1 MRKNIAAA
9 LGAVTFVS
17 MTLVSVM
24 PSAAEGSARP
34 TRPAAQPTQPAEG
47 YAQYYYRRGYY
58 GGPYYG
64 RPYYGRP
71 YYRDN
76 GAAVAA
82 GVAGVA
88 AGALIAGAIAN
99 QAAAEPAIPAPP
111 GTVSPS
117 VAAYCARKFR
127 SYDPATGTYLSNNGM
142 RLVCTYP

>member
-1 MRKNIAAA
+1 MPAAA
-9 LGAVTFVS
+9 DVLESRPVS
-17 MTLVSVM
+17 GIQQAL
-24 PSAAEGSARP
+24 
-34 TRPAAQPTQPAEG
+34 PAEG
-47 YAQYYYRRGYY
+47 YTQYYRRGYY
-58 GGPYYG
+58 GRPYYG

-99 QAAAEPAIPAPP
+99 QAAAQPALPAPP

-117 VAAYCARKFR
+117 VAAYCAKKFR
-127 SYDPATGTYLSNNGM
+127 SYDPMTGTYLSSNGM

>member
-1 MRKNIAAA
+1 MRKFIGIV
-9 LGAVTFVS
+9 LGAA
-17 MTLVSVM
+17 TLVSSTLVSAM
-24 PSAAEGSARP
+24 PAAAEAP
-34 TRPAAQPTQPAEG
+34 TRPARHGVQADQPLES
-47 YAQYYYRRGYY
+47 YSQYYYRRGYY
-58 GGPYYG
+58 GRPYYG

-99 QAAAEPAIPAPP
+99 QAAAQPALPAPP

-117 VAAYCARKFR
+117 VAAYCAKKFR
-127 SYDPATGTYLSNNGM
+127 SYDPVTGTYLSNSGM

>member
-1 MRKNIAAA
+1 MELKMRKFIAAA
-9 LGAVTFVS
+9 LGAAMLMPAMPASAEVS
-17 MTLVSVM
+17 SRRTAPGV
-24 PSAAEGSARP
+24 EQN
-34 TRPAAQPTQPAEG
+34 QPQES
-47 YAQYYYRRGYY
+47 YSQYYRRGYY
-58 GGPYYG
+58 GRPYYG

-99 QAAAEPAIPAPP
+99 QAAAQPAVPPPP

-127 SYDPATGTYLSNNGM
+127 SYDPVTGTYLSNNGM

>member
-1 MRKNIAAA
+1 MRKFIAAV
-9 LGAVTFVS
+9 LGVVT
-17 MTLVSVM
+17 LM
-24 PSAAEGSARP
+24 PVL
-34 TRPAAQPTQPAEG
+34 PAAADVVPTPAATPDVQQAYPSES
-47 YAQYYYRRGYY
+47 YSQYYRRGY
-58 GGPYYG
+58 GYYG

-99 QAAAEPAIPAPP
+99 QAAQPAAPPPP

-117 VAAYCARKFR
+117 VAAYCARKYR
-127 SYDPATGTYLSNNGM
+127 SYDPASGTFLSNNGM
-142 RLVCTYP
+142 RYVCTYP

>member
-1 MRKNIAAA
+1 MRKFIAAV
-9 LGAVTFVS
+9 LGVA
-17 MTLVSVM
+17 TLVPAM
-24 PSAAEGSARP
+24 PAAAEVLPRRALPDVQQAYPSESYS
-34 TRPAAQPTQPAEG
+34 Q
-47 YAQYYYRRGYY
+47 YYRRGYY
-58 GGPYYG
+58 GRPYYG

-99 QAAAEPAIPAPP
+99 QAAQPAAPPPP

-117 VAAYCARKFR
+117 VAAYCAKKYR
-127 SYDPATGTYLSNNGM
+127 SYDPVSGTFLSNNGM
-142 RLVCTYP
+142 RYVCTYP